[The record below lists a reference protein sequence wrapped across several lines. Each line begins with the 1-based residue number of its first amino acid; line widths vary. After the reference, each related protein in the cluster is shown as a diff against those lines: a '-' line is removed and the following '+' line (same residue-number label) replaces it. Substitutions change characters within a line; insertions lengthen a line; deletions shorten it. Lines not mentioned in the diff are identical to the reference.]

1 MKLLMASDLSARSDV
16 ALQRALSL
24 TEQLNAE
31 LTVLHVVDMDLP
43 RGMQS
48 LLKDNAR
55 EVLEEAV
62 KSAETQRPIKVSV
75 RIGDPFQTICE
86 TAAELDV
93 DLVVLG
99 AYRREFLKDA
109 FVGTTAERVM
119 RISRRPVLLV
129 NQAATGPYTKPMV
142 AVDFSDMT
150 AEVLNVAKKLGLT
163 TAAEFSVVH
172 AFLPFPSDRLT
183 ILAPG
188 ETVSPAQVAQCQQAA
203 LETLKAAVTEAGV
216 SVAPHQLIAE
226 DGDGAKV
233 VREAVRDRQ
242 ADLVVM
248 GTSGQGGIKRMLIG
262 SVAGRLLRDLECDML
277 AVPAPD

>member
-24 TEQLNAE
+24 AEQLNAE

-55 EVLEEAV
+55 EVLDEAV
-62 KSAETQRPIKVSV
+62 KSAETQRPVKVSV

-119 RISRRPVLLV
+119 RISRRPVLMV
-129 NQAATGPYTKPMV
+129 NRTSTEPYAKPMV
-142 AVDFSDMT
+142 AVDFSEMT
-150 AEVLNVAKKLGLT
+150 AEVLKVAKKLGLP
-163 TAAEFSVVH
+163 TAAEFSIVH

-188 ETVSPAQVAQCQQAA
+188 ETVSPAQVAQCRQEALGKLGAVITTAGISMDPQQLIVREGEAFKVIQQA
-203 LETLKAAVTEAGV
+203 VG
-216 SVAPHQLIAE
+216 QC
-226 DGDGAKV
+226 
-233 VREAVRDRQ
+233 Q
-242 ADLVVM
+242 ADLLVM

-262 SVAGRLLRDLECDML
+262 SVAGRLLRDVESDML
-277 AVPAPD
+277 VVPAPG